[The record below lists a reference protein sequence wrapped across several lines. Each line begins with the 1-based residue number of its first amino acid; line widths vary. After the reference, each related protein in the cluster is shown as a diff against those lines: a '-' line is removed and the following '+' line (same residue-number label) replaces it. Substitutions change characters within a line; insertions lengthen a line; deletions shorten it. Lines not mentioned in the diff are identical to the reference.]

1 MPLILAVF
9 EKKLKDADVD
19 DLDQMIKEA
28 TLELSVRKE
37 SVIL

>member
-1 MPLILAVF
+1 MPLILVVF
-9 EKKLKDADVD
+9 EKKLKDADAD